1 MGTEAATVRSE
12 ADPDLQRERRGWYFY
27 DWANSVFPTT
37 VVTVFLAP
45 YLTEIA
51 EAAADVDNRIYPLGI
66 SVPPG
71 SFFAYVLSFSVLIQV
86 LVLPILGAIAD
97 RTQQKKALL
106 GGFAYLGSFATM
118 GLFFVADDRYLL
130 GAGLFVVANISFGA
144 AIVVYYSFLPEIA
157 APDERDDVSSR
168 GWAFGYLGGGTL
180 LALNL
185 ALFLNA
191 DALGLDDGTAVRIC
205 LLSAGAWWAL
215 FALIPLARLRRHQP
229 RQGSERG
236 AKVLTAGFKQLG
248 ATFKDMRKYPKTL
261 LFLAAFLL
269 YNDGIQTAAAVAGQ
283 YGEQELGLDRS
294 VLISAILMVQFV
306 AFLGALLLGR
316 IAGRYGAKRTVL
328 GSLVVWIAV
337 LFLAYFLQEGQ
348 AIQFYLLGF
357 FLGLVLGGSQAL
369 SRSLFSQVIP
379 PGKEAEYFSFYEL
392 SDRGTSWLGP
402 LLFGLTFQ
410 LTDSYRYAIISLVV
424 FFVLGALLLAAVPV
438 RQAIIEAGNEPPVK
452 V

>member
-1 MGTEAATVRSE
+1 MSTEAAAVSRVS
-12 ADPDLQRERRGWYFY
+12 DPALRRERRGWYFY

-45 YLTEIA
+45 YLTGIA
-51 EAAADVDNRIYPLGI
+51 EAAADAEGRIYPLGI

-71 SFFAYVLSFSVLIQV
+71 SFFSYVLSFSVLVQV
-86 LVLPILGAIAD
+86 VILPVLGAVAD

-106 GGFAYLGSFATM
+106 GIFAYLGAFATM

-144 AIVVYYSFLPEIA
+144 AIVVYYSFLPELA

-168 GWAFGYLGGGTL
+168 GLAFGYLGGGTL

-185 ALFLNA
+185 ALFLSA
-191 DALGLDDGTAVRIC
+191 EALGLDDATAVRIC
-205 LLSAGAWWAL
+205 LLSAGMWWAL
-215 FALIPLARLRRHQP
+215 FALIPLARLRKHQP

-236 AKVLTAGFKQLG
+236 ARVLAAGFKQLG
-248 ATFKDMRKYPKTL
+248 QTFKDMRRYPKTL

-269 YNDGIQTAAAVAGQ
+269 YNDGIQTAAAVAAQ
-283 YGEQELGLDRS
+283 YGEEELKLDRS

-306 AFLGALLLGR
+306 AFFGALLLGR

-328 GSLVVWIAV
+328 GSLVVWVAV
-337 LFLAYFLQEGQ
+337 LFLAYFLAEGQ
-348 AIQFYLLGF
+348 AVQFYILGF

-369 SRSLFSQVIP
+369 SRSLFSQLIP

-402 LLFGLTFQ
+402 LIFGLTFQ
-410 LTDSYRYAIISLVV
+410 LTDSYRYAIISLVI
-424 FFVLGALLLAAVPV
+424 FFVLGALLLAALPV
-438 RQAIIEAGNEPPVK
+438 RQAIIEAGNEPPAK